1 LTAVKIVTVTGQ
13 KHFPNRMK
21 KKDLQNRYNK
31 HFLSIRMRE
40 YVPWIQTESH
50 TVCSIEKLKGLSILL
65 NIVFMPPPA
74 IGWAAAALCF

>member
-1 LTAVKIVTVTGQ
+1 
-13 KHFPNRMK
+13 
-21 KKDLQNRYNK
+21 
-31 HFLSIRMRE
+31 MRE